1 MADAAPDQD
10 VNAPTTSEAAAVAAV
25 VVTPPLIA
33 YQRALE
39 RYEGI
44 RLVEI
49 HQALGLADLGTR
61 PRALPGII
69 TERLAEP
76 RFAERILAP
85 LELGPRLAACLFMLT
100 ETTSWSFN
108 GLFHALTCLGLEPTP
123 TVHRLLEFGLVVIE
137 LAEGNNITNDLARL
151 IERGEVGGARF
162 LAHPSV
168 LSASRTV
175 LPESKLPP
183 HPGTVSRIR
192 ETDGLEAIL
201 RLAAVWQRVDAGPL
215 RRTQHGTLYKRDR
228 DRLEDDPVLAGPI
241 ADALEPLP
249 DMAAFWL
256 ALSRGVSLLID
267 EENSDRVVAAP
278 PGFWAENAIH
288 LPQMVATRWL
298 ALRTW
303 HEQGGMQQDG
313 STVELALPFLRPVIL
328 LWLATLAED
337 EWVALDDF
345 DSRLRELLPNWDR
358 PGFIEE
364 PTSPPAARAKG
375 ARAAKP
381 ARPSREG
388 RQEGRGSDPAVLE
401 SLLLGA
407 GYQLGLIRAAVD
419 ALDGRAIV
427 QLSPLGRYILA
438 LGPPP
443 PPRPSFEHFLYVQ
456 PNFEIIAYRQG
467 LSPSLIGQFSRFALW
482 SQVGAALELKLT
494 PESVYRGL
502 EGGLT
507 PAQMLDRLARHSQRA
522 LPAGVAEA
530 VRTWA
535 GRRDRITYYASATL
549 VEFATKEDLEKAL
562 AQWPEP
568 KPNGVGPIAIS
579 DRLLLV
585 EDDSSIPFQRLRLA
599 GARDYRRAP
608 EACLEVEG
616 DGVTLSLDLSRSDL
630 LVDAELVRFSDE
642 LPLDSAT
649 GTPGNPRRRFVIS
662 PASIARG
669 TANGMT
675 SSTLSHWFHRR
686 TDADTPPAVR
696 LLLLANQERVPALN
710 TSRPLVLHAPSADLI
725 DGLLQHPTTRS
736 HLGERLGPTSVVVP
750 DEELEA
756 FRLALGRL
764 GLAIADPSTLKE
776 VEAPNRPAA
785 GASLRASKRK
795 LD

>member
-1 MADAAPDQD
+1 MADDAPDWEE
-10 VNAPTTSEAAAVAAV
+10 NESTTSEGAATVPV
-25 VVTPPLIA
+25 VVTPPLTA
-33 YQRALE
+33 YLRALE
-39 RYEGI
+39 RYEGL
-44 RLVEI
+44 RLFEI
-49 HQALGLADLGTR
+49 HRALGLADPGTK
-61 PRALPGII
+61 PRALAGII

-85 LELGPRLAACLFMLT
+85 LELGPRLATSLFMLT

-108 GLFHALTCLGLEPTP
+108 GLFHALMCLGIEPTP
-123 TVHRLLEFGLVVIE
+123 TVHRLLELGLLAIE
-137 LAEGNNITNDLARL
+137 LAEGNFTNDLARL
-151 IERGEVGGARF
+151 IERGQVGGARF

-168 LSASRTV
+168 LGASRTV
-175 LPESKLPP
+175 LPERSLPP
-183 HPGTVSRIR
+183 HTGTVSRIR

-201 RLAAVWQRVDAGPL
+201 RLAAVWQRVAEGPL

-256 ALSRGVSLLID
+256 ALSRAVSLLVD

-288 LPQMVATRWL
+288 LPQMIATRWL

-303 HEQGGMQQDG
+303 HEQGGMQQEG
-313 STVELALPFLRPVIL
+313 STVELALPFLRPVVL

-345 DSRLRELLPNWDR
+345 DAQLRELLPDWDR
-358 PGFIEE
+358 AGFLEE
-364 PTSPPAARAKG
+364 PAANPAARAK
-375 ARAAKP
+375 ALRAAKSARP
-381 ARPSREG
+381 ARESRNEG
-388 RQEGRGSDPAVLE
+388 TGPEPAVLE

-407 GYQLGLIRAAVD
+407 AYQLGLVRAAVD
-419 ALDGRAIV
+419 GSDGRAIV
-427 QLSPLGRYILA
+427 QLSALGRYILA
-438 LGPPP
+438 IGPPP
-443 PPRPSFEHFLYVQ
+443 PPRPTFEHFLYVQ

-467 LSPSLIGQFSRFALW
+467 LTPSLIGQFSRFALW

-502 EGGLT
+502 EGGLN
-507 PAQMLDRLARHSQRA
+507 PPEMLDRLARHSQRA
-522 LPAGVAEA
+522 LPAGVSEA

-535 GRRDRITYYASATL
+535 GRRDRITYYGSATL
-549 VEFATKEDLEKAL
+549 VEFATREDLEKAM
-562 AQWPEP
+562 AQWPES
-568 KPNGVGPIAIS
+568 VGAAPIAIS

-599 GARDYRRAP
+599 GARDYRRSP
-608 EACLEVEG
+608 EACLEVEA

-630 LVDAELVRFSDE
+630 LVDAELVRFADE
-642 LPLDSAT
+642 LPLDPAT

-675 SSTLSHWFHRR
+675 SSTLSHWFARR
-686 TDADTPPAVR
+686 TDADIPPAVR
-696 LLLLANQERVPALN
+696 LLLLANQSRVPALN

-725 DGLLQHPTTRS
+725 DGLVQHPSTRS

-756 FRLALGRL
+756 FRIALDQL
-764 GLAIADPSTLKE
+764 GLAIADPSTAKE
-776 VEAPNRPAA
+776 PEITSRPA
-785 GASLRASKRK
+785 GVIPRSPKRK
-795 LD
+795 